1 LVFGSNENKR
11 IFFQNQLT
19 FSIIKILIC
28 LLFLICVTTI
38 FLQEPKDPLENLC
51 KILDRLAKLDDEN
64 KCLKTRVDFLERQDA
79 LQRIIINSTF
89 ATKVGIFYET

>member
-1 LVFGSNENKR
+1 MTIWRFHQHCN
-11 IFFQNQLT
+11 
-19 FSIIKILIC
+19 
-28 LLFLICVTTI
+28 I

-64 KCLKTRVDFLERQDA
+64 KCLKTRVDFLEKQDA

-89 ATKVGIFYET
+89 ATKYKEIPKDEWEDRLDDHYPASSRV

>member
-1 LVFGSNENKR
+1 MRG
-11 IFFQNQLT
+11 FFYYSALYY
-19 FSIIKILIC
+19 
-28 LLFLICVTTI
+28 

-89 ATKVGIFYET
+89 ATKYKEIPKDEWEDDHYPASCPRV